1 MAKTN
6 TILKHDPMPTLGIS
20 NYTIFKML
28 TDDAV
33 TGKATYDTAIP
44 FPGTVEIAPT
54 DNGSTDTFDADNKA
68 YYTES
73 YIEKLGHEITN
84 ADIPPEIDALMR
96 GLDTVDGGIEYKG
109 IIEAPNFGVAWEVMK
124 PNGAARFIRYYK
136 GKYGFASNVGGKTKP
151 SEGASEKQTAKA
163 TYTAT
168 LRECDEKGYYVLD
181 SDAVEG
187 MTVEQ
192 IREKWF
198 TDLNWYPSSEQVASE
213 GE

>member
-1 MAKTN
+1 MAETN

-28 TDDAV
+28 TDDAA

-54 DNGSTDTFDADNKA
+54 DNGLTDTFDADNKA

-109 IIEAPNFGVAWEVMK
+109 IVEAPNFGVAWEVMK
-124 PNGAARFIRYYK
+124 PNGAARFIRY
-136 GKYGFASNVGGKTKP
+136 
-151 SEGASEKQTAKA
+151 
-163 TYTAT
+163 
-168 LRECDEKGYYVLD
+168 
-181 SDAVEG
+181 
-187 MTVEQ
+187 
-192 IREKWF
+192 
-198 TDLNWYPSSEQVASE
+198 
-213 GE
+213 